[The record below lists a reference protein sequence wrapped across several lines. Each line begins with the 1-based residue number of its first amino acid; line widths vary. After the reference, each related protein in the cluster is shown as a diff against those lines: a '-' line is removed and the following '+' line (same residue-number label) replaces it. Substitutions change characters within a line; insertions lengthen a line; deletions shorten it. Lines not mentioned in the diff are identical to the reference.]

1 MVDLNKN
8 GIDDSLESSGTNP
21 YAAPS
26 VGGGKSLMLTAIG
39 NIRKIIK
46 IDGKAYN
53 PSKNDFVYQRVNIDT
68 QVLAFDDVKKQRS
81 YTNLW

>member
-26 VGGGKSLMLTAIG
+26 VGGGKSYPAQGTG
-39 NIRKIIK
+39 PQ
-46 IDGKAYN
+46 N
-53 PSKNDFVYQRVNIDT
+53 PPLLGRWPKPRPERPGPGFS
-68 QVLAFDDVKKQRS
+68 
-81 YTNLW
+81 W